1 VTLAGG
7 ASASFTWTYTANTIG
22 IINFTGRAT
31 GVDNNTNLGV
41 TSTAA
46 ASNNIEIKNT
56 AFLTADL
63 SAMPLS
69 VSEGQEITIIM
80 HVTNTGAGDANNLT
94 GVNMTPSGTGTVT
107 YISGPEPASQSIAAG
122 ANTYLTWVYTAAA
135 AGSIS
140 FNAGARAVDVNI
152 GNTINSAAA
161 ASNTVIIETPASLA
175 ASMTASP
182 SLISAGQQITVLMT
196 VTNNG
201 TADALSVLPVTP
213 AASAPSSVSVSLL
226 PASRTIAGG
235 ASSVFTWVFNSTAPG
250 SVIFTGSAS
259 GFDENTLNAVSSAQ
273 VSTNAVVIQAPSSI
287 AASISAMPSAVALG
301 NNITVIM
308 TVTNSGMSSANAVT
322 PTGFGYSGSASL
334 VFVSGPVP
342 TNATITA
349 GSSSQFT
356 WVYATVGLGSLTFSA
371 NASGT
376 DFNSG
381 LPVSTTYTA
390 YSNVINV
397 YPNNPVMTSYVTV
410 SPSTVNYNQNY
421 TVRLTVSNVGVQA
434 ANGTIA
440 SPLNPAPVLGG
451 TLQSSVN
458 PTSADIPAGGT
469 AVFTWVYRS

>member
-1 VTLAGG
+1 
-7 ASASFTWTYTANTIG
+7 
-22 IINFTGRAT
+22 
-31 GVDNNTNLGV
+31 
-41 TSTAA
+41 
-46 ASNNIEIKNT
+46 
-56 AFLTADL
+56 
-63 SAMPLS
+63 
-69 VSEGQEITIIM
+69 
-80 HVTNTGAGDANNLT
+80 
-94 GVNMTPSGTGTVT
+94 
-107 YISGPEPASQSIAAG
+107 
-122 ANTYLTWVYTAAA
+122 
-135 AGSIS
+135 
-140 FNAGARAVDVNI
+140 
-152 GNTINSAAA
+152 
-161 ASNTVIIETPASLA
+161 
-175 ASMTASP
+175 
-182 SLISAGQQITVLMT
+182 
-196 VTNNG
+196 
-201 TADALSVLPVTP
+201 
-213 AASAPSSVSVSLL
+213 LL

-469 AVFTWVYRS
+469 AVFTWVYRSANTSGAASYSITASSGGYPSTNVTSGAANQIQVTADPVLANEMIITPSVASVGQNITVMLSVTNSGGSISEGTVPAAMVKL